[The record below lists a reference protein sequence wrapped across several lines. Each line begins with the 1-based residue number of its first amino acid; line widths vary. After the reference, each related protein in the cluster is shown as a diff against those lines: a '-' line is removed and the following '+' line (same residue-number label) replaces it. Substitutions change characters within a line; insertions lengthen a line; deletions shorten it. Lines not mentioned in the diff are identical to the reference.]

1 MRGLRRASESPA
13 RGVADICR
21 GPASKE
27 SFISDMWVMCSVG
40 WKESPRSMRA
50 CWRIWDLTLMLIQE
64 PLGPDLAPRDD
75 SWLFLRSPWDL
86 GDPGTLTIFPE
97 HLKRSFPNLGEGR
110 ERLYHKYNIFFLLK
124 ASKCDNKIGLMTF
137 VKGFDLHKTTP
148 WHYIFSLVF
157 VCSSDIGYPS
167 LYEKK
172 ESLFSANSL
181 SLCHHLLTFYLLYTT
196 NYNSTNTA
204 LCLFSITNTIHFEH
218 YCLANFHRRAHFDKF

>member
-1 MRGLRRASESPA
+1 MKGKQLSRTRSLI
-13 RGVADICR
+13 IC
-21 GPASKE
+21 
-27 SFISDMWVMCSVG
+27 
-40 WKESPRSMRA
+40 
-50 CWRIWDLTLMLIQE
+50 
-64 PLGPDLAPRDD
+64 
-75 SWLFLRSPWDL
+75 LFLRTAIIAACFMRVGAKL
-86 GDPGTLTIFPE
+86 GSFQSI
-97 HLKRSFPNLGEGR
+97 LKSNGAQLWSNIYNTHIYNLWNQKKCNIEDN
-110 ERLYHKYNIFFLLK
+110 YHKYNIFFLLK